1 MTRHTPAARALAL
14 DLDPR
19 DLTALAAAG
28 FDIDPLDLE
37 AAALGLDPRDAT
49 AWADLD
55 ALEFAWRD
63 LDSVQME
70 RALCALDGDCPDAR
84 AQGIAWA

>member
-1 MTRHTPAARALAL
+1 MTRFDTSRALSL

-28 FDIDPLDLE
+28 FDVDPLDLE
-37 AAALGLDPRDAT
+37 AATLGLDPRDAT
-49 AWADLD
+49 EWADLT

-63 LDSVQME
+63 LDSVGME
-70 RALCALDGDCPDAR
+70 RALCALDADRLDAR
-84 AQGIAWA
+84 ARGIAWA